1 MKMPREIRRPRMGTK
16 TASHLNREL
25 LGKIS
30 SASNISSLDAVRGI
44 AASMVVI
51 AHTIGP
57 RQLGSMAVAI
67 FFALSGFLI
76 TWLLVRE
83 SDLTGEISLRDFYI
97 RRTLRIFPAFYVFWI
112 ACVSAAVLR
121 GVQVPW
127 GEAWS
132 SFFYLGDY
140 YDALKHATGGIMGIT
155 WSGGGR
161 KVLPAV
167 AVCLRE
173 TASQPC

>member
-1 MKMPREIRRPRMGTK
+1 MGEK
-16 TASHLNREL
+16 TGSIPNKEL
-25 LGKIS
+25 LS
-30 SASNISSLDAVRGI
+30 NLSAASNIPALDAVRGV

-67 FFALSGFLI
+67 FFVLSGFLI

-83 SDLTGEISLRDFYI
+83 SDITGQISLRDFYI
-97 RRTLRIFPAFYVFWI
+97 RRTLRIFPAFYVFWVV
-112 ACVSAAVLR
+112 CVSAAVLR

-132 SFFYLGDY
+132 SFFYVGDY
-140 YDALKHATGGIMGIT
+140 YGALYHAGWKKSFTCC
-155 WSGGGR
+155 GR
-161 KVLPAV
+161 LSSRACT
-167 AVCLRE
+167 ATLRN
-173 TASQPC
+173 S